1 MGISEML
8 TDVRNHLEHGAE
20 LVASH
25 LPALAEWA
33 AKAEADP
40 LVQAALSLVVPEG
53 TRVMLA
59 GLLKNVEADAQRIA
73 SEAAAAEQAKAA
85 AAAEQAAAVPA
96 SDTPIADAGAAAV
109 QPQVVS
115 ADS

>member
-1 MGISEML
+1 VGISEML
-8 TDVRNHLEHGAE
+8 TDVKNHLEHGAE

-25 LPALAEWA
+25 LPALADWA

-40 LVQAALSLVVPEG
+40 LVQAALSLVVPDG

-59 GLLKNVEADAQRIA
+59 GLLKDVEAEVTKVAD
-73 SEAAAAEQAKAA
+73 EAKAKAA
-85 AAAEQAAAVPA
+85 ADAAA
-96 SDTPIADAGAAAV
+96 AAAPPAEAAAPADPAADPAAV
-109 QPQVVS
+109 APQVIS